1 MEYNPRSI
9 EQKWQQIWKDK
20 KSYQVENDS
29 AKPKYYV
36 LDMFPYPSGAGLHVG
51 HPLGYIAS
59 DIYSRYK
66 RLNGFNVLHPMGYDA
81 FGLPAEQYA
90 IQTGVHPADST
101 ATNIARY
108 RGQMDNLGFCYDWS
122 RQVNT
127 CEPEYYKWTQWI
139 FLQLF
144 QHYYDTAA
152 DKALPIANLV
162 DQFSKSGN
170 AEVAAFCNQE
180 EIFTAAEWNALSPK
194 DQDSIL
200 MNYRL
205 AFRKTSYVWWC
216 EALGTVL
223 ANDEVKDGVSERGG
237 HPVIKKAMLQW
248 SLRITAYAERLLN
261 DLDTLDWS
269 DAMKAMQRNWIG
281 KSEGATVYFEVEG
294 QATPLEIF
302 TTRPDTIFGA
312 TFMVLAPEHPL
323 VKSVTTA
330 EQQQHITQYLA
341 YVQARSDRERM
352 TESKTVT
359 GAFTGG
365 YCIHP
370 FSGKRI
376 PIWIAEYVLLDY
388 GTGAIMAVPSDDE
401 RDQAFAK
408 KFGLDIIEV
417 VDKSAFPNAATQD
430 KVGNMVNSDFLNGKS
445 VKEAIALAI
454 DTIDNKGIG
463 KRRVNY
469 KLRDANFSR
478 QRYWGEPFPI
488 IYDTEGVAHADYSL
502 PLELP
507 VLDDFK
513 PASGGQS
520 PLSRVTSWVD
530 LPDGFKRDTDTMP
543 GFAGSSWYYLRY
555 MDARNETEFA
565 GKQALEYWKQVD
577 LYIGGTEHAVGHLM
591 YSRCWH
597 KFLYDLGKVPTT
609 EPYLRLVNQGMIQG
623 RSNFVYRAK
632 ESFFEEYLWIKV
644 LTPFFAEFKPKRFSM
659 EQWDQKDDFD
669 FYFERNNLKIEVT
682 SANNLTKI
690 SHKQA
695 VAEAHGDKLLVL
707 TNETLI
713 EHINNPIKLV
723 EIISN
728 AIHSQES
735 YVLVNQPTDKVFLYV
750 AYDMTKKYPENC
762 FTKLHVDVNLVN
774 NDRLDMARAAKTRQF
789 EYSNFKTCPKGEFM
803 CSWEVE
809 KMSKSKLNVVNPDD
823 IVDEFGADCFR
834 MYEMFLGPI
843 EQSKPWD
850 TKSIDGVSRFL
861 RRFWGLYV
869 VDNQVVDFSRAEP
882 TKAELKILHTCIKKV
897 REDIEKLSFNTCVS
911 AMMICCNDL
920 KAIQCKNHEVLA
932 QFVLLISPFAPH
944 ISEEL
949 WEILGHPTSN
959 LDVPYPVVVPAYL
972 EEDAFTYTIA
982 INGKR
987 RGEASFAANAD
998 PKEIESAALNME
1010 IVQKWVE
1017 GQSIKKVIVIPKKMV
1032 NIVL

>member
-1 MEYNPRSI
+1 MEYNPREI
-9 EQKWQQIWKDK
+9 ERKWQQRWKDL
-20 KSYQVENDS
+20 KSYQVSNQSDR
-29 AKPKYYV
+29 PKYFV

-101 ATNIARY
+101 VTNVERY
-108 RGQMDNLGFCYDWS
+108 RKQLDNLGFCFDWD
-122 RQVNT
+122 RQVST
-127 CEPEYYKWTQWI
+127 CDPTYYKWTQWI

-144 QHYYDTAA
+144 DHYYDLDAN
-152 DKALPIANLV
+152 KALPISALIKHFEENGNL
-162 DQFSKSGN
+162 KIN
-170 AEVAAFCNQE
+170 AHNNQE
-180 EIFTAAEWNALSPK
+180 NTFTAAEWSSFSPK
-194 DQDSIL
+194 MKDDVL

-205 AFRKTSYVWWC
+205 AYRKTSYVWWC

-237 HPVIKKAMLQW
+237 HPVVKKAMLQW

-269 DAMKAMQRNWIG
+269 DAMKAMQKNWIG
-281 KSEGATVYFEVEG
+281 KSEGTTVFFDIENHD
-294 QATPLEIF
+294 QKLEIF

-312 TFMVLAPEHPL
+312 TFMVMAPEHPL
-323 VKSVTTA
+323 VQEITTSS
-330 EQQQHITQYLA
+330 EKENIQKYLN
-341 YVQARSDRERM
+341 YVQTRSDRDRM
-352 TESKTVT
+352 SESKTVT
-359 GAFTGG
+359 GAFTGA
-365 YCIHP
+365 YCVHP
-370 FSGKRI
+370 FSGNKI

-401 RDQAFAK
+401 RDNAFAK

-417 VDKSAFPNAATQD
+417 VDKSDFPNASLQD
-430 KVGNMVNSDFLNGKS
+430 KVGKMINSDFLNGKS
-445 VKEAIALAI
+445 VKEAIGLAI
-454 DTIDNKGIG
+454 QKIDESGLG

-488 IYDTEGVAHADYSL
+488 TYDKDGVAYADPNL

-507 VLDDFK
+507 DLDDFK
-513 PASGGQS
+513 PASGAQS
-520 PLSRVTSWVD
+520 PLSRVKEWVE
-530 LPDGFKRDTDTMP
+530 LKNGHTRDTDTMP

-555 MDARNETEFA
+555 MDANNDDEFA
-565 GKQALEYWKQVD
+565 SKQALDYWKQVD

-597 KFLYDLGKVPTT
+597 KFLYDLGKVPTI

-623 RSNFVYRAK
+623 RSLFIHIKKGDGGTRKLHIQIQFADDK
-632 ESFFEEYLWIKV
+632 DRLFKKDYL
-644 LTPFFAEFKPKRFSM
+644 
-659 EQWDQKDDFD
+659 
-669 FYFERNNLKIEVT
+669 
-682 SANNLTKI
+682 
-690 SHKQA
+690 
-695 VAEAHGDKLLVL
+695 
-707 TNETLI
+707 
-713 EHINNPIKLV
+713 
-723 EIISN
+723 EIIKN
-728 AIHSQES
+728 DNRFEGIDIDNEIDW
-735 YVLVNQPTDKVFLYV
+735 VTD
-750 AYDMTKKYPENC
+750 D
-762 FTKLHVDVNLVN
+762 
-774 NDRLDMARAAKTRQF
+774 
-789 EYSNFKTCPKGEFM
+789 KGEQFTQLTY
-803 CSWEVE
+803 EVE
-809 KMSKSKLNVVNPDD
+809 KMSKSKYNVVNPDD
-823 IVDEFGADCFR
+823 VVEEYGADCFR

-861 RRFWGLYV
+861 RRFWSLYV
-869 VDNQVVDFSRAEP
+869 VDNQLVDFSKDAP
-882 TKAELKILHTCIKKV
+882 SKAELKILHTCIKKV

-920 KAIQCKNHEVLA
+920 KSINCKNHEILS
-932 QFVLLISPFAPH
+932 QFALLISPFAPH

-949 WEILGHPTSN
+949 WELMGNTTSN
-959 LDVPYPVVVPAYL
+959 LEAAYPVVNEAYL
-972 EEDAFTYTIA
+972 EEDAFTYTVA

-987 RGEASFAANAD
+987 RGEATFPANAT
-998 PKEIESAALNME
+998 PSEVEKAALAME
-1010 IVQKWVE
+1010 VVQKWVE
-1017 GQSIKKVIVIPKKMV
+1017 GNEIKKVIVVPKKMV